1 MREPDIERLQK
12 LADEVL
18 VLKDELQLSGK
29 PSLNPH
35 QMHRFMN
42 TDLGF
47 HALLMR
53 LATNARIN
61 AGRECLRRPA
71 RRA

>member
-47 HALLMR
+47 HP
-53 LATNARIN
+53 
-61 AGRECLRRPA
+61 C
-71 RRA
+71 